1 MWDLFREAEAICGS
15 GSGTGRNPASSA
27 SLLSGVV
34 RSETIPRVDAR
45 GDRVTTEGA
54 GRRLSVITLDQI
66 MSGLSNLGVALLSA
80 HLLGVEAFGYFG
92 LLLVIVAAA
101 MGVSRS
107 LVGDPVMVH
116 PQDARERPGQP
127 VAGVL
132 MIALGLSGVLVV
144 LAGVLH
150 LVDLPLA
157 PELLVL
163 AAGLPG
169 LLIHDLGRYLGFAT
183 QRPMRSLILDTVW
196 LVLLIAAMVAVI
208 VTDRTTLTWF
218 LLAWVGTGTAAALL
232 VFTQHGPPTRGGFT
246 WLRERWPYSW
256 RFLLSFTALQ
266 GISMAFMIVVAAMA
280 GARALG
286 AVRGVLILI
295 RPYMTFQTAAVAA
308 GVSEVSNE
316 QELAAARRHRRRTST
331 VALVVGLANI
341 AFLLLMPDVI
351 GRAILS
357 DTWYAAKELLAPA
370 CLQILCL
377 ALIVGPRSYLTGRK
391 AITTTVR
398 IDIIGTVLIFA
409 IGIVG
414 AVWNGALGAC
424 WGVATGNAV
433 AAGIWWMALRRH
445 ASRDSLRPTPTP
457 APIA

>member
-1 MWDLFREAEAICGS
+1 MS
-15 GSGTGRNPASSA
+15 
-27 SLLSGVV
+27 
-34 RSETIPRVDAR
+34 
-45 GDRVTTEGA
+45 TEGA
-54 GRRLSVITLDQI
+54 GRRLSVITIDQI

-107 LVGDPVMVH
+107 LIGDPVMVH

-127 VAGVL
+127 VAAVL
-132 MIALGLSGVLVV
+132 MISLGLSAVLVV
-144 LAGVLH
+144 VAAVLH
-150 LVDLPLA
+150 AVDLPLA
-157 PELLVL
+157 RELLVL

-183 QRPMRSLILDTVW
+183 QRPVRSLVLDTVW
-196 LVLLIAAMVAVI
+196 LVLLVGAMVVVI
-208 VTDRTTLTWF
+208 LTDRTTLTWF
-218 LLAWVGTGTAAALL
+218 LLAWVGSGTTAALL
-232 VFTQHGPPTRGGFT
+232 VFVQHGSPTRGGAT
-246 WLRERWPYSW
+246 WLRERWSYSW

-266 GISMAFMIVVAAMA
+266 GVSMAFMVVVAAMA

-316 QELAAARRHRRRTST
+316 EEAASARRHRRRTST
-331 VALVVGLANI
+331 VALVVGLVNI
-341 AFLLLMPDVI
+341 AILLLMPDWL
-351 GRAILS
+351 GRAILA
-357 DTWYAAKELLAPA
+357 DTWFAAKELLAPA

-377 ALIVGPRSYLTGRK
+377 ALIVGPRSYLVGRK
-391 AITTTVR
+391 AIDTTVR

-414 AVWNGALGAC
+414 AVWDGALGAC
-424 WGVATGNAV
+424 WGVAAGNAV
-433 AAGIWWMALRRH
+433 SAVIWWTALRSH
-445 ASRDSLRPTPTP
+445 SSRDIVRPTP
-457 APIA
+457 